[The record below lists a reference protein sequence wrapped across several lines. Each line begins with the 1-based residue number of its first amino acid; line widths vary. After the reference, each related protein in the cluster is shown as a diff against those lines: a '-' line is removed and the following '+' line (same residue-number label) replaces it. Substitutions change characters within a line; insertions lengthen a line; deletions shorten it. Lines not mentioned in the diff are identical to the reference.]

1 VVTRLRRE
9 EETLDTDLAGSC
21 GQPAVGVAV
30 RTIRVDGSP
39 CETDEVGEVVVRSNA
54 VTIGYWN
61 DAAATAGALRDGW
74 YHTGDLGY
82 LNDRNYLFVVDR
94 AKDMI
99 VSGAENVY
107 SVEVEDALYRHP
119 AVAEAAVFG
128 VPDETWG
135 EAVHAIV
142 VAHPGIVVTGDE
154 LRAHCRGLIAGYK
167 VPKVVEISAEP
178 LPKSGPGKILKRILR
193 DRYLSG

>member
-1 VVTRLRRE
+1 
-9 EETLDTDLAGSC
+9 
-21 GQPAVGVAV
+21 V
-30 RTIRVDGSP
+30 RTVRPDG
-39 CETDEVGEVVVRSNA
+39 TDCAQGEVGEVLARSNA
-54 VTIGYWN
+54 VTIGYWDN
-61 DAAATAGALRDGW
+61 PAATAEALRDGW

-128 VPDETWG
+128 VPDATWG
-135 EAVHAIV
+135 EAVYAIV
-142 VAHPGIVVTGDE
+142 VLHPGSSATGDE
-154 LRAHCRGLIAGYK
+154 LRSHCRSMIAGYK
-167 VPKVVEISAEP
+167 VPKVVEISAEA
-178 LPKSGPGKILKRILR
+178 LPKSGPGKILKRVLR
-193 DRYLSG
+193 ERHLVE